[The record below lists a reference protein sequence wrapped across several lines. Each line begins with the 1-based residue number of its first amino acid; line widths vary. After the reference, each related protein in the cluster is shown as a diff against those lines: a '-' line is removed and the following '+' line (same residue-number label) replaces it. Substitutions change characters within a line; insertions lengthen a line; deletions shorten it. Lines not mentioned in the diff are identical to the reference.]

1 MCRVFHKRTSMT
13 RKVSRSWWKK
23 DRIWKENWCKEWKMR
38 RLPIRAMYGH
48 TRRQSLKIGRQITK
62 TETVSKKLLHF
73 IADRATIIHLNLI
86 AAIFFR
92 SARNSRS
99 C

>member
-1 MCRVFHKRTSMT
+1 
-13 RKVSRSWWKK
+13 
-23 DRIWKENWCKEWKMR
+23 
-38 RLPIRAMYGH
+38 MYGH

-62 TETVSKKLLHF
+62 TGTVSKKLLHF
-73 IADRATIIHLNLI
+73 IADRATIIHLNLV
-86 AAIFFR
+86 AATFFR